1 MAFKLYELPWPKD
14 ALAPHI
20 SRETV
25 ELHHDRHHASYV
37 KNLNALLDKEPSYA
51 GKSLPDIVRS
61 APPGPLFN
69 NAGQIFNHDL
79 YWQSLSPTGG
89 GEPHGAV
96 ADAIRRSFGGFADFK
111 EQLSKAAVA
120 HFASGWAWLV
130 KDGARLAVVTT
141 HDAGCPIRAGQA
153 PILCCDVWEHA
164 YYVDYRNE
172 RAKYVE
178 AFWNIVN
185 WELANR
191 ILGS

>member
-1 MAFKLYELPWPKD
+1 MAFKPYELPWPKD

-20 SRETV
+20 SRETI
-25 ELHHDRHHASYV
+25 ELHHDRHHATYV
-37 KNLNALLDKEPSYA
+37 KNLNALLDKEPSLA
-51 GKSLPDIVRS
+51 GKSLADIVRT

-69 NAGQIFNHDL
+69 NAGQAFNHDL
-79 YWQSLSPTGG
+79 YWQSLSPQGG
-89 GEPHGAV
+89 GDPRGAV
-96 ADAIRRSFGGFADFK
+96 ADAIRASFGGFGDFK
-111 EQLSKAAVA
+111 EQFSKAAVS

-130 KDGARLAVVTT
+130 KDGSRLAVLTT
-141 HDAGCPIRAGQA
+141 HDAQSPIRDGVT
-153 PILCCDVWEHA
+153 PLLCCDVWEHA